1 MAEISNPEVAHTDRK
16 EAYLRERWVLTS
28 AEAWERPSATAA
40 SHWSLAVLRC
50 DHWLRTLR
58 CAADLHSLSDD
69 EDDGDG
75 EAAAGWGGR
84 VGVAAEV
91 SIDSKGFC
99 VALSVGLPPG
109 STSIRLKLAKAAR
122 LELVS
127 NRLASCKQNEGA
139 IRLEAL
145 LLLEFGMQRTK

>member
-1 MAEISNPEVAHTDRK
+1 MAEIANPGVPHTDRK

-58 CAADLHSLSDD
+58 CATGLHSLSDD
-69 EDDGDG
+69 EGDGDG

-91 SIDSKGFC
+91 SIDSKGFLRC
-99 VALSVGLPPG
+99 FVCWP
-109 STSIRLKLAKAAR
+109 AAR
-122 LELVS
+122 LDLDSAEARQGS
-127 NRLASCKQNEGA
+127 KARA
-139 IRLEAL
+139 RLE
-145 LLLEFGMQRTK
+145 

>member
-1 MAEISNPEVAHTDRK
+1 MSLSTPKSVAGMFLTANPTQLRHPWPKSPTRKYPHADRK
-16 EAYLRERWVLTS
+16 EAYLREKWVLTS

-40 SHWSLAVLRC
+40 NHWSLAVLRC

-69 EDDGDG
+69 EGDGDG

-91 SIDSKGFC
+91 SIDSKGF
-99 VALSVGLPPG
+99 
-109 STSIRLKLAKAAR
+109 
-122 LELVS
+122 
-127 NRLASCKQNEGA
+127 
-139 IRLEAL
+139 AL
-145 LLLEFGMQRTK
+145 LCLLACRQDRPRFG